1 MSPDISSRADSSTPT
16 PRSTNAARVP
26 PEARAPVSEV
36 ENSLDVAVLVSDDH
50 DRAALT
56 EMVVGAGYVAA
67 SAGSVG
73 EAGRI
78 LNNTAR
84 PKVLLCD
91 EAMALACDSRL
102 SDTARYDP
110 NLDTPHIILI
120 NVDPTRIASR
130 ERLYHDAD
138 DSLGPA
144 PKVSEVVAR
153 LHVGMRMWS
162 MREQLR
168 RAALTD
174 GLTGLFNHDRLVSAL
189 EVEWSRARRYGQSL
203 SLLMIDVDHFKAIN
217 DTCGHMAGNEALS
230 RTAAVLQQCVRS
242 MDTAGRFGGDEFAV
256 VLPQATLNDAKVVAQ
271 RIRASVAESVRINA
285 HPHQTVTV
293 SIGVAA
299 SDNPQA
305 VSAASLLELA
315 DQALYAAKRG
325 GRNRVAESATP
336 SDACVVVAEEEVE
349 RLRHTLAVLSAQA
362 KEAFMQSVASLLQA
376 LDEKDPYTAR
386 HAVNVA
392 FYAERIAE
400 HLGFPE
406 AQINTIRHAA
416 MLHDV
421 GKVGVPDHILLK
433 PAALSPSERM
443 VMEQVPMISARVVG
457 HLRML
462 DAEAPIIRHHQERH
476 DGRGFP
482 AGLVG
487 VQIPLGARIVHVADA
502 FDAMTTDRVYRRRR
516 GIDQAIVELEDNAG
530 TQFDPEIVRAAVEC
544 VARQR
549 PLWQQR
555 IDETIKAMGD
565 PDDVHLSMLNV

>member
-1 MSPDISSRADSSTPT
+1 MSLDISSRADSYTPAQRPIDT
-16 PRSTNAARVP
+16 VRAPR
-26 PEARAPVSEV
+26 EAHAPVSEV
-36 ENSLDVAVLVSDDH
+36 ESSLDVAVLVSDDR
-50 DRAALT
+50 DRTTLT
-56 EMVVGAGYVAA
+56 GMVVDAGYGAA
-67 SAGSVG
+67 SAGSAG
-73 EAGRI
+73 EAARI
-78 LNNTAR
+78 INTAR

-91 EAMALACDSRL
+91 ETLALACDPRPSNA
-102 SDTARYDP
+102 ARFDP
-110 NLDTPHIILI
+110 NLDSPHIILI
-120 NVDPTRIASR
+120 NVDPARITSR
-130 ERLYHDAD
+130 EQLYRDAD
-138 DSLGPA
+138 DCLGPA
-144 PKVSEVVAR
+144 PRVSEVVSR

-189 EVEWSRARRYGQSL
+189 EVEWNRARRYGQPL
-203 SLLMIDVDHFKAIN
+203 SLLMIDVDHFKVIN
-217 DTCGHMAGNEALS
+217 DTCGHMAGNDALS
-230 RTAAVLQQCVRS
+230 KTAAVIRQCIRS

-256 VLPQATLNDAKVVAQ
+256 VLPQATLSDAKVVAQ
-271 RIRASVAESVRINA
+271 RIRASVAETVRFDA

-299 SDNPQA
+299 SDNPRA
-305 VSAASLLELA
+305 VSAASLLDLA
-315 DQALYAAKRG
+315 DQALYAAKRA

-336 SDACVVVAEEEVE
+336 FNASVIVAEEEVE
-349 RLRHTLAVLSAQA
+349 RLRLTLAVLSAQA

-392 FYAERIAE
+392 FYAERVAE
-400 HLGFPE
+400 HLGLPE
-406 AQINTIRHAA
+406 GQISTIRHAA

-433 PAALSPSERM
+433 PGALSPSERM

-487 VQIPLGARIVHVADA
+487 AQIPLGARIVHIADA

-516 GIDQAIVELEDNAG
+516 GIDQAIVELENNAG
-530 TQFDPEIVRAAVEC
+530 TQFDPDVVRAVIEC
-544 VARQR
+544 IARQK
-549 PLWQQR
+549 PHWQQR

-565 PDDVHLSMLNV
+565 PDDVHLSVLSV